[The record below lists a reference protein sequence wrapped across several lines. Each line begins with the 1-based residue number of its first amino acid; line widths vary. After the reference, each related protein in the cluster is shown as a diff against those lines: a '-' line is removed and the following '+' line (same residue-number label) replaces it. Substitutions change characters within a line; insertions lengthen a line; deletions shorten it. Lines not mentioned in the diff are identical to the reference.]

1 MKRLPTSRVNSC
13 GLEAIDMT
21 SEDGAVLAKKLKA
34 DSTDKIAKDHVR
46 KCVCGEVSIVYAY
59 TEVKVTRYCENC
71 GLFESK
77 ITTTG
82 L

>member
-1 MKRLPTSRVNSC
+1 MKAINSC

-21 SEDGAVLAKKLKA
+21 SKVGATIAKKLKA
-34 DSTDKIAKDHVR
+34 ESSDKIAKDHVR
-46 KCVCGEVSIVYAY
+46 HCVCGETTIVYAY
-59 TEVKVTRYCENC
+59 TETKVTKYCESC

-77 ITTTG
+77 ITSTG